1 MSKKDR
7 IAIVISIPL
16 LLLGLVAL
24 FEEGLGIVILLPLFC
39 YWGYRFIKN
48 DISFMRVEEKEE
60 LIKPE
65 RTKKS
70 NINYPALFFFLA
82 AGVFTL
88 GGLNLN
94 TL

>member
-39 YWGYRFIKN
+39 YWGYRFIN
-48 DISFMRVEEKEE
+48 LVFFVLGIISLRLK
-60 LIKPE
+60 
-65 RTKKS
+65 R
-70 NINYPALFFFLA
+70 
-82 AGVFTL
+82 
-88 GGLNLN
+88 
-94 TL
+94 